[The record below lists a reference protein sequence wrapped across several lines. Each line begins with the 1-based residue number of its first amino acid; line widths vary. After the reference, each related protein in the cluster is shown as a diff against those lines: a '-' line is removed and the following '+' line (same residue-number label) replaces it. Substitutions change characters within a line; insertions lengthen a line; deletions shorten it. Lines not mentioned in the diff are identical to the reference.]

1 MAGSSQSN
9 WQYPPIEIRE
19 HGAYFSPPTAL
30 DTTANPLY
38 TSCKQKRI
46 LQSNEQEKYLASHGY
61 REPGLLETGTS
72 AVKEWAW
79 ELTSEPSVQT
89 EIVVLVSERPPLPRT
104 GYTIQMYPA
113 MRDYLLLFE
122 VDR

>member
-1 MAGSSQSN
+1 MERTLKASFFK
-9 WQYPPIEIRE
+9 I
-19 HGAYFSPPTAL
+19 AL

-38 TSCKQKRI
+38 TFRKQKRI
-46 LQSNEQEKYLASHGY
+46 LQSNEQEKYLASHGF

-89 EIVVLVSERPPLPRT
+89 EVVVLVSECPPLSRT
-104 GYTIQMYPA
+104 GYNPSM
-113 MRDYLLLFE
+113 LKCN
-122 VDR
+122 

>member
-1 MAGSSQSN
+1 MHMMRNIS
-9 WQYPPIEIRE
+9 
-19 HGAYFSPPTAL
+19 HGFPQQNIIVTVYHNMHHLPTAL

-46 LQSNEQEKYLASHGY
+46 LQSNEQEKYLASHGF

-79 ELTSEPSVQT
+79 ELASEPPVQT
-89 EIVVLVSERPPLPRT
+89 GVVLVSERPPW
-104 GYTIQMYPA
+104 
-113 MRDYLLLFE
+113 DYLSFARL
-122 VDR
+122 RN